1 MTRDEA
7 IEILSRSRSMKNVP
21 DDIMEAHE
29 MAIKALEQQT
39 CEDCISREAVLE
51 NIKGL
56 KKSPWFNDD
65 IPGVRIVRKEAV
77 EIIEDLCIKNLPS
90 VNHAEKQELCED
102 AVSRQAVLDIFA
114 DNADAV
120 RPYSKTWEEVK
131 ALPSVNPQP
140 KTGYWIGHREHCENL
155 GVMPSGLGAYEWC
168 SNCDC
173 GIDVREWHINNYN
186 YCPDCGAKMVKPQ
199 ESEVKE

>member
-1 MTRDEA
+1 MTREEA
-7 IEILSRSRSMKNVP
+7 KEFIAQSVKS
-21 DDIMEAHE
+21 DIDMALVAD
-29 MAIKALEQQT
+29 AIKVLEQQT

-102 AVSRQAVLDIFA
+102 AVSREAVLDIFA
-114 DNADAV
+114 DNADAI

-140 KTGYWIGHREHCENL
+140 KTGHCKDCKYFEYDSVVKVNRIPL
-155 GVMPSGLGAYEWC
+155 VTVTISEPNNGITVFGVISC
-168 SNCDC
+168 SSNF
-173 GIDVREWHINNYN
+173 IPLSIRLW
-186 YCPDCGAKMVKPQ
+186 
-199 ESEVKE
+199 